1 MESVNQAPSVPGQQV
16 GAHTIFKH
24 LSPIDRSGGPLRCI
38 VAALLL
44 ALAPAAWSHEP
55 PQAGASPQQSE
66 VDPLTMARHLA
77 NAAEAGSGDQ
87 RLADARKSV
96 RLALQHLDYETG
108 GRMAALILEAVPGD
122 IEGHQARAI
131 AALGLRKPDEV
142 LESLRFLMTT
152 GHPRA
157 GAMALNILN
166 HPEAREPR
174 GELLKQLSLDPQV
187 AKVPAEQG
195 TLVPLALELKD
206 FESAERMLSAS
217 LEAHPDSA
225 KTWLWRALADV
236 AQGDKEKALGSYA
249 RAVELDPANESL
261 RLAYAQALHETDR
274 GDRIEALLRAAPAPT
289 PDLLAARAA
298 YANLTKDEGALDRLG
313 SDLRGEGDST
323 VQLEPAE
330 RDFLLGQLSEL
341 RERKDEARRYYEGI
355 SEGPRAQ
362 QAKLRLA
369 VLTAPEDLDAARK
382 LLEPLRLQ
390 EDDLD
395 LARNAHM
402 VEAELLQDAG
412 RHAEAAE
419 ILSQGLSAWSDDDSM
434 LYARALAYVMS
445 DQLDYALTDFR
456 LLLSRQPDSSQVLNA
471 YGYTLADRTDRLEEA
486 HDYISRAL
494 EQEPEDPAILDSM
507 GWVLFKRGDAKAA
520 LPYLERAFKGSPDPE
535 IAAHLGEVLHV
546 LDRKEEAREVWGK
559 ALKDPSPHPVLD
571 ATVRRLAPEL
581 LDAR

>member
-1 MESVNQAPSVPGQQV
+1 MDSVNQAPSVPCQQV
-16 GAHTIFKH
+16 RTHTIFKH
-24 LSPIDRSGGPLRCI
+24 LSPTGRAGTRLRCV

-44 ALAPAAWSHEP
+44 ALAPAALSHE
-55 PQAGASPQQSE
+55 PQQSE
-66 VDPLTMARHLA
+66 VDPLTMARNLA
-77 NAAEAGSGDQ
+77 TAAEAGSGDQ

-108 GRMAALILEAVPGD
+108 ARMAALILEAVPGD

-131 AALGLRKPDEV
+131 AALGQRKPDEV
-142 LESLRFLMTT
+142 LDSLRFLMTT

-174 GELLKQLSLDPQV
+174 AELLKQLSLDPEV

-206 FESAERMLSAS
+206 YESAERMLDAA
-217 LEAHPDSA
+217 LAAHPDSA

-236 AQGDKEKALGSYA
+236 AQGDKEKALDSYS
-249 RAVELDPANESL
+249 RAVKLDPDNESL
-261 RLAYAQALHETDR
+261 RLAYAQALHETERSDQV
-274 GDRIEALLRAAPAPT
+274 EALLRAAPAPT
-289 PDLLAARAA
+289 ADLLAARAA
-298 YANLTKDEGALDRLG
+298 YANLAKNEAALDRLAA
-313 SDLRGEGDST
+313 DLRGEGDSN

-330 RDFLLGQLSEL
+330 RDFLLGQLAEL
-341 RERKDEARRYYEGI
+341 REQKDQARRYYEGI

-369 VLTAPEDLDAARK
+369 VLTAPDNLDAALA
-382 LLEPLRLQ
+382 LLEPLRAQ
-390 EDDLD
+390 EDDLE
-395 LARNAHM
+395 LSRNAHM

-412 RHAEAAE
+412 RHADAAE
-419 ILSQGLSAWSDDDSM
+419 ILSQGLSSFSDDDTM
-434 LYARALAYVMS
+434 LYARALAYVMA
-445 DQLDYALTDFR
+445 DQVDYALTDFR

-471 YGYTLADRTDRLEEA
+471 YGYTLADHTDRLDEA
-486 HDYISRAL
+486 RDYIRRAL

-507 GWVLFKRGDAKAA
+507 GWVLFKQGDAKAA

-546 LDRKEEAREVWGK
+546 LDRKAEAREVWQK

-581 LDAR
+581 IDAR